1 MRIPIRKDG
10 ELKWIVLKPGLFG
23 RKEDVAS
30 FVEKEIY
37 TNRLAREDGLKVILK
52 QAQKA
57 GLIAYIE
64 EEK

>member
-1 MRIPIRKDG
+1 MRIPIRVSG
-10 ELKWIVLKPGLFG
+10 RLKWIVLKPGLFG
-23 RKEDVAS
+23 RKEDIAS

-37 TNRLAREDGLKVILK
+37 TNRLASKDGLKVILK

-57 GLIAYIE
+57 GLIAYIQ